1 MKTMRFEPG
10 IGQAARPW
18 MPRMTLAVLVLSLAA
33 CATTN
38 PRDPLEPMNRKIFGF
53 NEAVDQVFIKP
64 VATGYAAVVPS
75 FIQTAFG
82 NFIKNIKDVWSAANL
97 FLQGRPGEGAQ
108 EILRVGI
115 NSTLGFGGLLD
126 IATPMQ
132 LERHNEDLGQT
143 LGVWGVPSGAYL
155 VLPLFGPS
163 SVRDAAGTP
172 ADSYFSPTLF
182 FQQVPDINSVRAVTV
197 IHTRAQLLDATS
209 LMSDV
214 ALDKYAFVRD
224 AYLQRR
230 RNLIYNGE
238 PPDEFSLNP
247 SEPGFLPDVKA
258 QALADTLP
266 LAQAPRLTQEP
277 VLTESTAE
285 APPLSEP
292 PVSPAMPAPVDA
304 PEVVA
309 AALVL
314 SEESLS
320 RLLKPVELR

>member
-1 MKTMRFEPG
+1 MTDTYSEPR
-10 IGQAARPW
+10 A
-18 MPRMTLAVLVLSLAA
+18 PRWTTRMALVVMVLSLAA
-33 CATTN
+33 CSTTN

-64 VATGYAAVVPS
+64 VAAGYAQVVPS
-75 FIQTAFG
+75 FAQTAFS
-82 NFIKNIKDVWSAANL
+82 NVIKNIKDVWSAANL

-115 NSTLGFGGLLD
+115 NTTMGLGGLLD

-143 LGVWGVPSGAYL
+143 FGVWGVPSGPYL

-163 SVRDAAGTP
+163 TVRDAAGLP
-172 ADSYFSPTLF
+172 ADNYFSPTLF
-182 FQQVPDINSVRAVTV
+182 FQQVPDINAVRVLTV
-197 IHTRAQLLDATS
+197 VHTRAQLLDATA

-238 PPDEFSLNP
+238 PPDEFSLADD
-247 SEPGFLPDVKA
+247 EPGFLPAV
-258 QALADTLP
+258 QAVALTDTLP
-266 LAQAPRLTQEP
+266 LGEAAPLTEP
-277 VLTESTAE
+277 VKEVLDAPIAAPPEPATAE
-285 APPLSEP
+285 LPKAVE
-292 PVSPAMPAPVDA
+292 A
-304 PEVVA
+304 VA
-309 AALVL
+309 TVQAVHSVL
-314 SEESLS
+314 AVSEESLS
-320 RLLKPVELR
+320 RLPTPTELR

>member
-1 MKTMRFEPG
+1 MTDTFSGPRAPRWT
-10 IGQAARPW
+10 AR
-18 MPRMTLAVLVLSLAA
+18 LALVVMVLSLAA
-33 CATTN
+33 CSTTN

-64 VATGYAAVVPS
+64 VAAGYAQVVPS
-75 FIQTAFG
+75 FAQTAFS
-82 NFIKNIKDVWSAANL
+82 NVIKNIKDVWSAANL

-115 NSTLGFGGLLD
+115 NTTMGLGGLLD

-143 LGVWGVPSGAYL
+143 FGVWGVPSGPYL

-163 SVRDAAGTP
+163 TVRDAAGLP
-172 ADSYFSPTLF
+172 ADNYFSPTLF
-182 FQQVPDINSVRAVTV
+182 FQQVPDINAVRVLTV
-197 IHTRAQLLDATS
+197 VHTRAQLLDATA

-238 PPDEFSLNP
+238 PPDEFSLADD
-247 SEPGFLPDVKA
+247 EPGFLPAV
-258 QALADTLP
+258 QAVALTDTLP
-266 LAQAPRLTQEP
+266 LGEAAPLTEP
-277 VLTESTAE
+277 VKAVLDAPIVAPPEPATAE
-285 APPLSEP
+285 LPKA
-292 PVSPAMPAPVDA
+292 VDA
-304 PEVVA
+304 VDAVQA
-309 AALVL
+309 VHSVSAV

-320 RLLKPVELR
+320 RLPKPTELR

>member
-1 MKTMRFEPG
+1 MTDTYSEPR
-10 IGQAARPW
+10 A
-18 MPRMTLAVLVLSLAA
+18 PRWTTRMALMVMVLSLAA
-33 CATTN
+33 CSTTN

-64 VATGYAAVVPS
+64 VAAGYAQVVPS
-75 FIQTAFG
+75 FAQTAFS
-82 NFIKNIKDVWSAANL
+82 NVIKNIKDVWSAANL

-115 NSTLGFGGLLD
+115 NTTMGLGGLLD

-143 LGVWGVPSGAYL
+143 FGVWGVPSGPYL

-163 SVRDAAGTP
+163 TVRDAAGLP
-172 ADSYFSPTLF
+172 ADNYFSPTLF
-182 FQQVPDINSVRAVTV
+182 FQQVPDINAVRVLTV
-197 IHTRAQLLDATS
+197 VHTRAQLLDATA

-238 PPDEFSLNP
+238 PPDEFSLADD
-247 SEPGFLPDVKA
+247 EPGFLPAV
-258 QALADTLP
+258 QAVALTDTLP
-266 LAQAPRLTQEP
+266 LGEAAPLTEPAKEVLGAPIAAPPEP
-277 VLTESTAE
+277 VTAE
-285 APPLSEP
+285 LPKAVE
-292 PVSPAMPAPVDA
+292 A
-304 PEVVA
+304 VA
-309 AALVL
+309 TVQAVHSVL
-314 SEESLS
+314 AVSEESLS
-320 RLLKPVELR
+320 RLPKATELR

>member
-1 MKTMRFEPG
+1 MTDTFSEP
-10 IGQAARPW
+10 QALRW
-18 MPRMTLAVLVLSLAA
+18 TTRMALVLMVLSLAG

-53 NEAVDQVFIKP
+53 NEAVDQVLIKP
-64 VATGYAAVVPS
+64 VAAGYAAVVPT
-75 FIQTAFG
+75 FVQTGVG
-82 NFIKNIKDVWSAANL
+82 NVIKNIKDVWSAANL

-115 NSTLGFGGLLD
+115 NSTLGLGGLLD

-132 LERHNEDLGQT
+132 MERHNEDLGQT
-143 LGVWGVPSGAYL
+143 FGVWGVPSGAYL

-163 SVRDAAGTP
+163 TVRDAVALP
-172 ADSYFSPTLF
+172 ADNYFSPTLL
-182 FQQVPDINSVRAVTV
+182 FQQVPDINAVRVLTV
-197 IHTRAQLLDATS
+197 VHTRAQLLDATA

-238 PPDEFSLNP
+238 PPDEFSLRDDEP
-247 SEPGFLPDVKA
+247 SFLPAV
-258 QALADTLP
+258 QTVALADTLP
-266 LAQAPRLTQEP
+266 LGEAAP
-277 VLTESTAE
+277 LTEPAKEVLGAPIVAPTEPASAE
-285 APPLSEP
+285 LPKAVQAVQPIQAVL
-292 PVSPAMPAPVDA
+292 
-304 PEVVA
+304 VV
-309 AALVL
+309 

-320 RLLKPVELR
+320 RLLNPIELR